1 MRSVRSPCTSSTTA
15 SCSPILTSA
24 ADHLAG
30 GLIPLALLVTAAVF
44 YDRLRAGARA
54 TIALLAG
61 WLGVLGGTEAIHYT
75 RAVGPSGDDYTGL
88 LSIPAGLVLIGLG
101 VVTLWR
107 SRRRD
112 DRLWWRYSRRLLL
125 TAATAVF
132 AAFALFTTSIAY
144 VITHVARAH
153 VPAADLGA
161 PYEEVEF
168 TTSDGLRLKGWY
180 IESRNR
186 AAVISFPPRVLAG
199 AGEVPRPARL
209 RGAPVRPSR
218 RGRE

>member
-1 MRSVRSPCTSSTTA
+1 M
-15 SCSPILTSA
+15 
-24 ADHLAG
+24 
-30 GLIPLALLVTAAVF
+30 
-44 YDRLRAGARA
+44 
-54 TIALLAG
+54 
-61 WLGVLGGTEAIHYT
+61 
-75 RAVGPSGDDYTGL
+75 
-88 LSIPAGLVLIGLG
+88 LIGLG

-132 AAFALFTTSIAY
+132 AAFALFTTSITY

-161 PYEEVEF
+161 PYEEGRVHDE
-168 TTSDGLRLKGWY
+168 RRPQAPGWY

-186 AAVISFPPRVLAG
+186 AAVISFPGRASSQERAKFLARHG
-199 AGEVPRPARL
+199 
-209 RGAPVRPSR
+209 
-218 RGRE
+218 